1 MPLYEFHC
9 LKCEKDFEKLVPSS
23 SREVHC
29 PDCGTP
35 EIEKKFSTFGI
46 KSGSSFSSS
55 MGGGNCGSC
64 TASSCSSC
72 H

>member
-9 LKCEKDFEKLVPSS
+9 LKCEKEFERLVFSS
-23 SREVHC
+23 TQQVDC
-29 PDCGTP
+29 PDCGTQ

-55 MGGGNCGSC
+55 RGGGNCSSC
-64 TASSCSSC
+64 TSSHCSSC